1 MSNPTLSFFRLRG
14 LRLFVLGAAA
24 LGAGLV
30 SAAPTFKNIKP
41 LPLVAERP
49 AAVVDAEVR
58 KAFDAALAACR
69 ELARDSGKAAEANA
83 AFEALVKAQTVE
95 DLRVQALEAQA
106 NFHYNDRARAFD
118 AQALAAF
125 DQLLALRGQLT
136 VKVKSWLGLKQAV
149 QMRQKQYAAA
159 FETTL
164 AQLAV
169 PELSNDE
176 IAKLKHQAVDILA
189 ADGRTTD
196 AVALAREVMQD
207 APAPVGLRLAL
218 GRKAAGWLRSSLKQ
232 PEEAVPLLDELLR
245 LPLDA
250 AQRAAVRQ
258 DLIYIVNH
266 AVKPRNLDA
275 AEERALALINDAE
288 APMATRGRVAA
299 ELVNIFRDERSAEQ
313 KARPVPVAEKL
324 LAEGGLPAA
333 EEVMLRESLQR
344 TLAALGRGGDARAQ
358 AEAILANTNAP
369 AASRVAANAT
379 LAQPVIEAGDYA
391 DAEKRLRQ
399 ALGLPGLNTT
409 LVAQILESV
418 GRLYL
423 LQEQEDKALPVYQE
437 AYRYFQTADMT
448 NRVIRL
454 SVATLTEGLRFEEAA
469 RLWLD
474 RGERLDAAAVLGS
487 QHSPFAEQARDLR
500 LQVLE
505 DETSTREARASAYQS
520 FLTFDPRDVPVAVKH
535 HDLFI
540 QSNTN
545 RAVSTFVNRI
555 TQNGSGTAYFGDYA
569 GTLRYLGWLKPLVTP
584 NLDFKTTVC
593 GINAYAAQ
601 GRLDEAVALAREA
614 QVYVGFTPQETYQM
628 KMTVAA
634 LGLRDPRADVATISA
649 GLARTEAVAAKELA
663 LAPAQRA
670 QTMASVGATVMQA
683 NLENTARAVAALR
696 EGLFVPQPRKRYTVT
711 FSARPITGIDGW
723 DSAAP
728 TTERQ
733 LLDRTY
739 GGNMEFLATDVATGN
754 RGEGIGADGGAAK
767 RKPTELSFICDV
779 NGLHFR
785 FDAYD
790 DRAAEVKA
798 KLLGAGSYEGYIAPG
813 ENQPYLCFLVDLQ
826 SGEVGLYN
834 TTYDNLHHRRVPVE
848 KTDLWRG
855 EHRFRDDGYTT
866 YLFLSWEAYAEK
878 IPETGM
884 VWDFENA
891 HWGRAGSSTW
901 NGLESIHGR
910 STWGALVFDIPAAGR
925 AAIKRQLV
933 FNALARYKAEKRT
946 SHHHEGVLDHWLDA
960 SVGDPAFYAAR
971 IQPLVAR
978 LDAYIPLVKAGMT
991 DADVEKV
998 FNEALV
1004 GWNNVGHLVAEE
1016 RRKYLAAELTK

>member
-1 MSNPTLSFFRLRG
+1 MSNPTLSFSCLRG
-14 LRLFVLGAAA
+14 LRLFALGVAA

-41 LPLVAERP
+41 LPLVTERAV
-49 AAVVDAEVR
+49 AAVEAEGR

-95 DLRVQALEAQA
+95 ALRVQALEAHA
-106 NFHYNDRARAFD
+106 LFLYNDRARTFD

-125 DQLLALRGQLT
+125 DQLLALRAPLT
-136 VKVKSWLGLKQAV
+136 SQVKTWLGLKHAV
-149 QMRQKQYAAA
+149 QVRQQQHAAA
-159 FETTL
+159 FETIL
-164 AQLAV
+164 ARLAV
-169 PELSNDE
+169 PEQSTEE
-176 IAKLKHQAVDILA
+176 IAALKRQAVETLA
-189 ADGRTTD
+189 AAGRPAD
-196 AVALAREVMQD
+196 AVALAREVVQD
-207 APAPVGLRLAL
+207 AGAPVALRWTL
-218 GRKAAGWLRSSLKQ
+218 GRKAAEWLRRSLEQ
-232 PEEAVPLLDELLR
+232 PAEAETLLDELLR

-258 DLIYIVNH
+258 DLIYVVTH

-275 AEERALALINDAE
+275 IAARSLALIDDTE
-288 APMATRGRVAA
+288 APAALRGQAA
-299 ELVNIFRDERSAEQ
+299 ADLLNAFVGERSADQ

-324 LAEGGLPAA
+324 LAQGGLPVG
-333 EEVMLRESLQR
+333 EEIRLRESLQR
-344 TLAALGRGGDARAQ
+344 TLDALGRGGDARTH

-369 AASRVAANAT
+369 AASRVAANTT
-379 LAQPVIEAGDYA
+379 LAQPAIEAGDFA
-391 DAEKRLRQ
+391 AAERRLRQ
-399 ALGLPGLNTT
+399 GLGFPGLNTT

-423 LQEQEDKALPVYQE
+423 LQEQVDKVLPIYQE
-437 AYRYFQTADMT
+437 AYRYFQTPDMT
-448 NRVIRL
+448 NRVLRL
-454 SVATLTEGLRFEEAA
+454 STAALMETLRFEEAA

-474 RGERLDAAAVLGS
+474 RGERLEAAAVLGS
-487 QHSPFAEQARDLR
+487 QQSPFAEQARDLR

-520 FLTFDPRDVPVAVKH
+520 FLTQDPRDVPVAVKH
-535 HDLFI
+535 HGLFI

-545 RAVSTFVNRI
+545 RAVATFVNRI
-555 TQNGSGTAYFGDYA
+555 TQNGSSTAYFGDFA

-584 NLDFKTTVC
+584 NLNFRTTLC
-593 GINAYAAQ
+593 GINAYAAL

-628 KMTVAA
+628 KVTVAA
-634 LGLRDPRADVATISA
+634 LGLRDPRAEVATVSA
-649 GLARTEAVAAKELA
+649 GLARTEAAAAKDLA
-663 LAPAQRA
+663 LSPAQRA
-670 QTMASVGATVMQA
+670 EALASVGATVMQA

-696 EGLFVPQPRKRYTVT
+696 EGLYVPQPRKRYTVT
-711 FSARPITGIDGW
+711 FSDRPITGIDSW

-728 TTERQ
+728 KTERQ

-754 RGEGIGADGGAAK
+754 RGEGIGADSGAAK

-785 FDAYD
+785 FDAFD
-790 DRAAEVKA
+790 DRVAEVKA

-826 SGEVGLYN
+826 SGEVGMYN

-878 IPETGM
+878 IPEPGT

-946 SHHHEGVLDHWLDA
+946 SHNHEGVLDHWMDA
-960 SVGDPAFYAAR
+960 AVGDPAFYAAR
-971 IQPLVAR
+971 IKPLVDR
-978 LDAYIPLVKAGMT
+978 LDACMPLVKADMT

-998 FNEALV
+998 CNEALF
-1004 GWNNVGHLVAEE
+1004 GWNNIGHLVAEE
-1016 RRKYLAAELTK
+1016 RRKYLAAVLTK

>member
-1 MSNPTLSFFRLRG
+1 MSTSMRSLPRLRG
-14 LRLFVLGAAA
+14 IRLIVLGAAA

-30 SAAPTFKNIKP
+30 SAAPTFQNIKP
-41 LPLVAERP
+41 LPLVTERP
-49 AAVVDAEVR
+49 AAAADAEAR

-83 AFEALVKAQTVE
+83 AFQALVQAQTVE

-106 NFHYNDRARAFD
+106 NFLYNDRARAFD

-136 VKVKSWLGLKQAV
+136 AKVKAWLGLKQAV

-169 PELSNDE
+169 PELSGDE
-176 IAKLKHQAVDILA
+176 VAKLKRQAVDMLV

-196 AVALAREVMQD
+196 AVALAREVVQD
-207 APAPVGLRLAL
+207 ADAPVALRWTL
-218 GRKAAGWLRSSLKQ
+218 GRKAAEWLRSNLKQ
-232 PEEAVPLLDELLR
+232 PEEAEKLLDELLR
-245 LPLDA
+245 LPLDT
-250 AQRAAVRQ
+250 AQRTAVRL
-258 DLIYIVNH
+258 DLIYIVNN
-266 AVKPRNLDA
+266 VIKPRNPDA
-275 AEERALALINDAE
+275 AEVRALALINDAE
-288 APMATRGRVAA
+288 APPAARGRVAA
-299 ELVNIFRDERSAEQ
+299 ELLNIFQDERGADR

-324 LAEGGLPAA
+324 LAEGKLPVA
-333 EEVMLRESLQR
+333 EEVLLRESLQR
-344 TLAALGRGGDARAQ
+344 ALAGLGRGGDARAQ
-358 AEAILANTNAP
+358 AETILANTNAP
-369 AASRVAANAT
+369 AASRVAANAS
-379 LAQPVIEAGDYA
+379 LAQTATEAGDYA
-391 DAEKRLRQ
+391 AAEKRLRQ
-399 ALGLPGLNTT
+399 ALDLPGLNTT

-423 LQEQEDKALPVYQE
+423 LQEQEDKALPIYQE
-437 AYRYFQTADMT
+437 AYRYFQTPDMT

-454 SVATLTEGLRFEEAA
+454 SVAALTEALRFEEAA

-474 RGERLDAAAVLGS
+474 RGERLEAAAVLAN
-487 QHSPFAEQARDLR
+487 QYSPFAERARELR

-505 DETSTREARASAYQS
+505 DETSSREARATAYQS
-520 FLTFDPRDVPVAVKH
+520 FLTADPRDVPVAVKH
-535 HDLFI
+535 HSLFI

-555 TQNGSGTAYFGDYA
+555 SQAGGGTAYFGDFA

-593 GINAYAAQ
+593 GINAYAAL

-614 QVYVGFTPQETYQM
+614 QVYVGFTPQEIYQM
-628 KMTVAA
+628 RMTVAA
-634 LGLRDPRADVATISA
+634 LALRDPKA
-649 GLARTEAVAAKELA
+649 AVAASSAA
-663 LAPAQRA
+663 LARAEAANAKDLGLSPAQRA
-670 QTMASVGATVMQA
+670 DALARAGATVMQA
-683 NLENTARAVAALR
+683 NLEPTARAVAALR
-696 EGLFVPQPRKRYTVT
+696 EGLYVPQPRKRYTVT
-711 FSARPITGIDGW
+711 FSDRPISGIDSW
-723 DSAAP
+723 DSVAP
-728 TTERQ
+728 KTERQ

-754 RGEGIGADGGAAK
+754 RGEGIGADGGAAQ

-790 DRAAEVKA
+790 DRTAEVKA
-798 KLLGAGSYEGYIAPG
+798 KLLGAGSYEGYLAPG

-826 SGEVGLYN
+826 SGQVDMYN
-834 TTYDNLHHRRVPVE
+834 TTYDNLHHRRVPTE
-848 KTDLWRG
+848 RTDLWRG

-866 YLFLSWEAYAEK
+866 YLFLSWEAFAEK
-878 IPETGM
+878 IPEAGTI
-884 VWDFENA
+884 WDFENA

-910 STWGALVFDIPAAGR
+910 SSWGAIVFDIPAAGR
-925 AAIKRQLV
+925 VAIKRQLV

-960 SVGDPAFYAAR
+960 AVGDPAFYAAR
-971 IQPLVAR
+971 IQPLVKR
-978 LDAYIPLVKAGMT
+978 LDAFIPLVKADMT
-991 DADVEKV
+991 DADVEQV